1 MLAFLFLCFL
11 SYFLPCLAS
20 LHHTFHSFYSFFS
33 LFGFVFP
40 GLVSFRSY
48 FSLYLP
54 WIPYLHLHVT
64 CPQAL
69 FCRFVMT
76 SLAMITFFL
85 PRTAVLILVFSGRDG
100 FSLVLPIKSAF
111 LSLVLHILRSGSA
124 DVKTLQRLS
133 GKCISFSLAIPAAR
147 LFLNDINIA
156 IGKGIWRSQ
165 PWSYVKP
172 LAAPGSMLCLMTT
185 KSYRQRMQKGRREE
199 LRWKMN
205 TKAFGLIIEYSSGE
219 GFCQTQRTSSN

>member
-1 MLAFLFLCFL
+1 
-11 SYFLPCLAS
+11 
-20 LHHTFHSFYSFFS
+20 
-33 LFGFVFP
+33 
-40 GLVSFRSY
+40 
-48 FSLYLP
+48 
-54 WIPYLHLHVT
+54 
-64 CPQAL
+64 
-69 FCRFVMT
+69 MT

-156 IGKGIWRSQ
+156 LICEAASSTRINAVFDDYQKLSTKNAEREKRGAEMGNEYKSIRPDHRVQQWRRF
-165 PWSYVKP
+165 
-172 LAAPGSMLCLMTT
+172 L
-185 KSYRQRMQKGRREE
+185 
-199 LRWKMN
+199 
-205 TKAFGLIIEYSSGE
+205 
-219 GFCQTQRTSSN
+219 SNPENK